1 MSGSEKQAREAAVR
15 QLTAVR
21 AYEMWENQG
30 RPHGRDQIH
39 WRQAEQDVMQ
49 CLAAASGAADAASA
63 APAETARRKRVSA

>member
-1 MSGSEKQAREAAVR
+1 MGDTEKQARQAAIR

-49 CLAAASGAADAASA
+49 CLAAVSGAAGTAPDV
-63 APAETARRKRVSA
+63 PAEAARSKRVSA

>member
-1 MSGSEKQAREAAVR
+1 MSDTEKQARDAAIR
-15 QLTAVR
+15 RLTAVR

-49 CLAAASGAADAASA
+49 CLASASRAADTAPD
-63 APAETARRKRVSA
+63 APAEAARSKRVPA